1 MYLVG
6 NGDAE
11 GGLAVRRRSRCDA
24 RRRSATTWPGMAEE
38 LLGGG
43 GGDGGGEVVTIIV
56 AGVACRANDFCGS
69 CSASGLTSLSRDIAS
84 TRIHRVFHSMLT
96 VLCHFHV
103 LYVCSYLISGSIKTI
118 SFHFIT
124 SADSSTGHS
133 SQQHT

>member
-69 CSASGLTSLSRDIAS
+69 CSASGLTSPETFYVNPSRLPFTA
-84 TRIHRVFHSMLT
+84 L
-96 VLCHFHV
+96 
-103 LYVCSYLISGSIKTI
+103 
-118 SFHFIT
+118 
-124 SADSSTGHS
+124 
-133 SQQHT
+133 